1 MKKTKHIDKRMNQRG
16 ITQDMIDFTL
26 NFGEVTNDKWFTNK
40 KILQESIRQL
50 EQQIKT
56 AKRLLDKGG
65 IVVVSEDESLIT
77 AYHFDSARYNY

>member
-77 AYHFDSARYNY
+77 AYHFDSARYKY

>member
-65 IVVVSEDESLIT
+65 IVVVSEYESLIT

>member
-26 NFGEVTNDKWFTNK
+26 NFGEITNDKWFTNK
-40 KILQESIRQL
+40 KILQESISQL

>member
-40 KILQESIRQL
+40 KILQDSIRQF

>member
-16 ITQDMIDFTL
+16 ITKDMIDFTL

-40 KILQESIRQL
+40 KILQDSIRQF